1 MPHAVIHRL
10 QNSEPRDRRA
20 IVQAVNGAMVEAL
33 KVPNDTHP
41 TRLCTYDAD
50 AFLIPKDSSDH
61 FTLVEITIYPGRS
74 LETRRSL
81 YKAVVDRL
89 SALGIDPL
97 DVRVVLYEVPLENW
111 GLRGGIPASEIDLGF
126 EIAI

>member
-10 QNSEPRDRRA
+10 REAEPNDRHA
-20 IVQAVNGAMVEAL
+20 ILLAVNSAIIEAL
-33 KVPNDTHP
+33 KVPQDTHP
-41 TRLCTYDAD
+41 TRLCTYDRE
-50 AFLIPKDSSDH
+50 AFLIPEEASEC

-74 LETRRSL
+74 LETRRAL
-81 YKAVVDRL
+81 YKSVIEHLGRL
-89 SALGIDPL
+89 DIAPRDI
-97 DVRVVLYEVPLENW
+97 RVVLYEVPLENW

>member
-1 MPHAVIHRL
+1 VPHAAIHRL
-10 QNSEPRDRRA
+10 RDVEPKRRRD
-20 IVQAVNGAMVEAL
+20 IIQAVNGAIIEAL

-41 TRLCTYDAD
+41 TRLCAYDPD
-50 AFLIPKDSSDH
+50 TFLIPKESSDR

-89 SALGIDPL
+89 GALGIDPL